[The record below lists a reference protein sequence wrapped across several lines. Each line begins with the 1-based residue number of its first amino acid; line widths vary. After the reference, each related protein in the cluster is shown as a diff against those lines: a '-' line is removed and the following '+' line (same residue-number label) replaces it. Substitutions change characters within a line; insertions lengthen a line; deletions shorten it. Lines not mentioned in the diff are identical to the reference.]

1 MSNGEGVNDMHAV
14 LVEVFYLSFYFIFYK
29 SLFSYVNHFQDRF
42 SSKKRMQ
49 SLTAIDLCITN
60 IFDH

>member
-14 LVEVFYLSFYFIFYK
+14 SVEVFYLSFYFIFYK

-42 SSKKRMQ
+42 SSKTRMQ